1 MPIANTYFK
10 IFFFV
15 KPNLKNNKIENG
27 KINKNPSYLIN
38 DNNAI
43 NAKAMYTFL
52 KFLLKNK

>member
-10 IFFFV
+10 IFFFA

-38 DNNAI
+38 DNNLI
-43 NAKAMYTFL
+43 KN
-52 KFLLKNK
+52 LLKLKN